1 MIDIYNK
8 KISVLLDSEI
18 YSGNF
23 IHCIGFDRLLS
34 SSYIVK
40 KIINYDKYYINNNFN
55 ETLNNIKKTSG
66 LIIIS
71 SVDNYYKLFDVINLY
86 CKNLDNMNILIVIE
100 DYKNTNYVNNNFEIY
115 EKLNYNKKKIKI
127 NPNYI
132 INSPNIKYEILYKT
146 FNHKDYIKSYIG
158 LENMKIFNKNVIFD
172 KQFLNKKTIKKYN
185 NLNKKTIENYNK
197 DNNLNKKIINNKEQ
211 NNVLFYIFITIIL
224 YLFIIIFI

>member
-1 MIDIYNK
+1 M
-8 KISVLLDSEI
+8 
-18 YSGNF
+18 
-23 IHCIGFDRLLS
+23 
-34 SSYIVK
+34 
-40 KIINYDKYYINNNFN
+40 NYDKYYMNNNFN

-132 INSPNIKYEILYKT
+132 INSPNIKYEILDET
-146 FNHKDYIKSYIG
+146 FNNKDYIESYIG

-172 KQFLNKKTIKKYN
+172 KQFLNKKTI
-185 NLNKKTIENYNK
+185 ENYNE
-197 DNNLNKKIINNKEQ
+197 DNNLNTKNINNKEQ